1 MKLKELRYERKF
13 FLGDFQ
19 TEGIGV
25 MAELEEG
32 DDPKIKLAELRKFI
46 EDQGI
51 FGREKSKALKVQN
64 DSVTSAQSVT
74 DKLRDATK
82 EARNGKKGRPSK
94 TLEKQEFA
102 KGN

>member
-32 DDPKIKLAELRKFI
+32 DDPKVKLSELRKFI

-51 FGREKSKALKVQN
+51 FGREKSKALKIQN
-64 DSVTSAQSVT
+64 ASVASAQSIT
-74 DKLRDATK
+74 DKLKNATM
-82 EARNGKKGRPSK
+82 EAKKNKKGRPSK
-94 TLEKQEFA
+94 GLEKQEVV
-102 KGN
+102 KGD